1 LTSLSLAALP
11 IHVHV
16 LAGRQAEQPVGKGDA
31 GDHAVVELGCL
42 LADGDDDLAVLVSDI
57 FDLQDVAGARTRARR
72 DEEQLAALEIDGRR
86 LVAADPSQVAVELGA
101 AAEELPRLPRNG
113 QWPDARCEVAPGNRA
128 TAFLRPQS
136 VDDQRDSERRCGGR
150 SGQ

>member
-1 LTSLSLAALP
+1 VVVEPGRLLAHDDDDAAAL
-11 IHVHV
+11 V
-16 LAGRQAEQPVGKGDA
+16 
-31 GDHAVVELGCL
+31 
-42 LADGDDDLAVLVSDI
+42 ADIL
-57 FDLQDVAGARTRARR
+57 DLQDIAGARTRARR

-86 LVAADPSQVAVELGA
+86 LVAAEPSQVTVELGA

-128 TAFLRPQS
+128 TALLRPQP
-136 VDDQRDSERRCGGR
+136 VDDQRDSERRRRGR